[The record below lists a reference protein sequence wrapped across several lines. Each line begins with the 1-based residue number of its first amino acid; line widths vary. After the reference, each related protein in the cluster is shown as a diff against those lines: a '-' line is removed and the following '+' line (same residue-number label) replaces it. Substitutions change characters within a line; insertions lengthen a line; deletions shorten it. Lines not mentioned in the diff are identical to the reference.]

1 MHIVD
6 DACLSQPRHN
16 GGAMFVEAM
25 HPVSIV
31 DGVAL
36 CLSDVVFLGTEKS
49 TLLIGLSHFALPIL
63 ACYLK
68 VFLPA

>member
-1 MHIVD
+1 
-6 DACLSQPRHN
+6 
-16 GGAMFVEAM
+16 MFVEAM

-31 DGVAL
+31 NGVAL
-36 CLSDVVFLGTEKS
+36 CLSDVVFLGIEKS

-68 VFLPA
+68 VFLLA